1 MGEKDHS
8 HRSLGA
14 DAALW
19 YVPLDVFRRV
29 RTADV
34 DTRSRV
40 ALLADL
46 CRINTLY
53 MIMRAGSG
61 HIGSSFSSTD
71 LITWLWMQELVDP
84 NSGAPG
90 SDVYFSSKGHDA
102 PALYSLLIALEK
114 LDFDLVHKLRQID
127 GLPGHPD
134 IATPFI
140 ATNTGSLGMGIS
152 KAYGMA
158 RANRFKNAGGRIFVM
173 TGDGELQEG
182 QIWESLQPVA
192 NEQLSDI
199 TVIVDHNKY
208 QSDTLVS
215 AVSDLGPLEEKFRAF
230 GWEVRRGDGHDPSAI
245 QRALEHFA
253 AVNDR
258 PKVFIA
264 DTIKGKGVSFME
276 GLACGDQTYH
286 FHAGAPSLENY
297 LAATSELLDRV
308 NRSLQTLGESPVSLA
323 SGPLPVRITPSQPE
337 KIVLAYGDELLAM
350 ARQRPEIVV
359 LDADLLTDCGIE
371 AFRAELPDRF
381 IECGIAEQHMVSA
394 AGGLALRGMLPV
406 VHSFACFL
414 TTRANEHI
422 YNNAT
427 ERTRIIY
434 VGTLAGAIPG
444 GPGHSH
450 QSVRDISAIGAVPG
464 LVAIEPCSER
474 EARLAIRWAVED
486 NAASTYLRFVN
497 VPIDLPYSLP
507 ADYRLEVGRGVTLR
521 AGRDVAIVGYGTALL
536 SNAYRAAEE
545 LQRDGIAAAVI
556 DLPWLNR
563 IDDAW
568 AHETLGRFTT
578 VITLDNHYVEFG
590 QGVMIAAALA
600 RTQTSVDVVPIGLRE
615 IPACGS
621 NADVLAHHGLDAASI
636 AGTIRTRVRGD
647 RGARTEFAEGT
658 AAEARRHGGAE
669 VSLFNFNKYS

>member
-1 MGEKDHS
+1 MGEKDFS
-8 HRSLGA
+8 HRALGA

-19 YVPLDVFRRV
+19 YVPIQVFRRV
-29 RTADV
+29 READL
-34 DTRSRV
+34 DPAARMQ
-40 ALLADL
+40 LLGDL

-71 LITWLWMQELVDP
+71 LITWLWTQELADTNAGGP
-84 NSGAPG
+84 D

-102 PALYSLLIALEK
+102 PALYSLLIALER
-114 LDFDLVHKLRQID
+114 LDFGLVHKLRHID

-134 IATPFI
+134 IGTPFM

-158 RANRFKNAGGRIFVM
+158 RAKRFTGARGRIVVM

-192 NEQLSDI
+192 NEKLAEI

-215 AVSDLGPLEEKFRAF
+215 AVSDLGPIENKFRAF
-230 GWEVRRGDGHDPSAI
+230 GWEVQRGDGHDPATF
-245 QRALEHFA
+245 QRVFAHFA
-253 AVNDR
+253 TVTDR

-286 FHAGAPSLENY
+286 FHAGAPSLDNY

-308 NRSLQTLGESPVSLA
+308 NGRLSGLGLEAVTLE
-323 SGPLPVRITPSQPE
+323 SGPLPVRVTPTKPE

-350 ARQRPEIVV
+350 ARHRPDIVV
-359 LDADLLTDCGIE
+359 LDADLLSDCGIE
-371 AFRAELPDRF
+371 AFRQELPDRF

-427 ERTRIIY
+427 ERTKIIY
-434 VGTLAGAIPG
+434 VGTLAGVVPG

-464 LVAIEPCSER
+464 LVAFEPCSER
-474 EARLAIRWAVED
+474 EARLGIRWAVEE
-486 NAASTYLRFVN
+486 NSGSTYLRFVN
-497 VPIDLPYSLP
+497 VPLDLPYALP
-507 ADYRLEVGRGVTLR
+507 ADYRLTVGRGVPLR
-521 AGRDVAIVGYGTALL
+521 AGDDVAIVGYGTVLL
-536 SNAYRAAEE
+536 ANAYRAADE
-545 LQRDGIAAAVI
+545 LASDGINAAVI

-563 IDDAW
+563 IDDWW
-568 AHETLGRFTT
+568 AHEVLGRYPL
-578 VITLDNHYVEFG
+578 VVTLDNHYLDFG
-590 QGVMIAAALA
+590 QGVMVAAALA
-600 RTQTSVDVVPIGLRE
+600 RAGAGADVLPIGLTAV
-615 IPACGS
+615 PACGS
-621 NADVLAHHGLDAASI
+621 NADVLAHHGLDATSI
-636 AGTIRTRVRGD
+636 ARAVRHRVGSR
-647 RGARTEFAEGT
+647 
-658 AAEARRHGGAE
+658 
-669 VSLFNFNKYS
+669 VSA

>member
-8 HRSLGA
+8 HRALG
-14 DAALW
+14 DAALTF
-19 YVPLDVFRRV
+19 VPLAEFRRV
-29 RTADV
+29 RGAALDS
-34 DTRSRV
+34 DTRV
-40 ALLADL
+40 AVLGDL

-71 LITWLWMQELVDP
+71 LITWLWTQELRDA
-84 NSGAPG
+84 NGRAPG
-90 SDVYFSSKGHDA
+90 ADVYFSSKGHDA

-114 LDFDLVHKLRQID
+114 LDFDLVHRLRQID

-134 IATPFI
+134 VSTPYI

-158 RANRFKNAGGRIFVM
+158 RANRFKGTGGRIVLM

-192 NEQLSDI
+192 NECLGEI

-215 AVSDLGPLEEKFRAF
+215 SVSDLGPLEEKFRAF
-230 GWEVRRGDGHDPSAI
+230 GWEVRRGDGHDPRVMRDTFA
-245 QRALEHFA
+245 HFA
-253 AVNDR
+253 TVTDR

-276 GLACGDQTYH
+276 GIACGDQTYQ
-286 FHAGAPSLENY
+286 FHAGAPSLDNY
-297 LAATSELLDRV
+297 VKATSELLDRV
-308 NRSLQTLGESPVSLA
+308 NARLQAVDLAPVQLER
-323 SGPLPVRITPSQPE
+323 GPLPVRVTPSRPE

-371 AFRAELPDRF
+371 AFREELPDRF

-394 AGGLALRGMLPV
+394 AGGLALHGMLPV

-427 ERTRIIY
+427 ERKKIIY
-434 VGTLAGAIPG
+434 VGTLAGLVPG

-464 LVAIEPCSER
+464 LIAFEPCSER
-474 EARLAIRWAVED
+474 EARLGVRWAVEE
-486 NAASTYLRFVN
+486 NTGSTYLRFVN
-497 VPIDLPYSLP
+497 VPLDLPYELP
-507 ADYRLEVGRGVTLR
+507 GDYQLVVGRGVPLR
-521 AGRDVAIVGYGTALL
+521 QGRNAAIIGYGTVLL
-536 SNAYRAAEE
+536 ANAYRAAEQ
-545 LQRDGIAAAVI
+545 LASDGLDVAVI

-563 IDDAW
+563 IDEDW
-568 AHETLGRFTT
+568 VREELSHYPTI
-578 VITLDNHYVEFG
+578 ITLDNHYLEFG

-600 RTQTSVDVVPIGLRE
+600 RTGVSAHVVPIGLTD

-621 NADVLAHHGLDAASI
+621 NADVLVHHGLDAASI
-636 AGTIRTRVRGD
+636 AGVVRAS
-647 RGARTEFAEGT
+647 ARSQTPS
-658 AAEARRHGGAE
+658 ARPT
-669 VSLFNFNKYS
+669 VSA

>member
-1 MGEKDHS
+1 MGEKDYS
-8 HRSLGA
+8 HRSLGDEA
-14 DAALW
+14 TLW
-19 YVPLDVFRRV
+19 YVPLGAFRAV
-29 RTADV
+29 RQAPLDPV
-34 DTRSRV
+34 ARA

-71 LITWLWMQELVDP
+71 LITWLWTEELVNP
-84 NSGAPG
+84 NSGAAG
-90 SDVYFSSKGHDA
+90 ADVYFSSKGHDA

-114 LDFDLVHKLRQID
+114 LDFELLHRLRQLN

-134 IATPFI
+134 VGTPFI

-158 RANRFKNAGGRIFVM
+158 RANRYTGRGGRVFVM

-192 NEQLSDI
+192 NEQLGEI
-199 TVIVDHNKY
+199 VVIVDHNKL

-215 AVSDLGPLEEKFRAF
+215 AVSDLGSIEQKFRAF
-230 GWEVRRGDGHDPSAI
+230 GWDVRRGDGHDPETI
-245 QRALEHFA
+245 RTALAHFGK
-253 AVNDR
+253 VIDR

-264 DTIKGKGVSFME
+264 DTVKGKGVSFME

-286 FHAGAPSLENY
+286 FHAGAPSVENY
-297 LAATSELLDRV
+297 LRGTEELLARV
-308 NRSLQTLGESPVSLA
+308 NDRLRALGQPTVALDRA
-323 SGPLPVRITPSQPE
+323 PLPVRVPPVKPE
-337 KIVLAYGDELLAM
+337 QIVLAYGDELLAI
-350 ARQRPEIVV
+350 ARERPEIVV

-371 AFRAELPDRF
+371 AFRDALPDRF

-394 AGGLALRGMLPV
+394 AGGLALKGMLPV

-414 TTRANEHI
+414 ATRANEHI

-427 ERTRIIY
+427 ERRKIIY
-434 VGTLAGAIPG
+434 TATLAGVVPG

-464 LVAIEPCSER
+464 LVVFEPCSER
-474 EARLAIRWAVED
+474 EARLAIRWAVDES
-486 NAASTYLRFVN
+486 AGSTYLRFVN
-497 VPIDLPYSLP
+497 VPLDLPYTLP
-507 ADYRLEVGRGVTLR
+507 ADYALLEGRGVTLR
-521 AGRDVAIVGYGTALL
+521 PGRDVAIVGYGPVLL
-536 SNAYRAAEE
+536 TGAWRAVEE
-545 LQRDGIAAAVI
+545 LARHGIHASVI
-556 DLPWLNR
+556 NLPWLNR
-563 IDDAW
+563 IDDRWVAD
-568 AHETLGRFTT
+568 ELGKYPLL
-578 VITLDNHYVEFG
+578 VTLDNHYLEFG

-600 RTQTSVDVVPIGLRE
+600 RTRTGPEVAAIGLAE

-621 NADVLAHHGLDAASI
+621 NSDVLAYHGLDGASI
-636 AGTIRTRVRGD
+636 ARTVLARVGRSVATRV
-647 RGARTEFAEGT
+647 EAEL
-658 AAEARRHGGAE
+658 R
-669 VSLFNFNKYS
+669 

>member
-1 MGEKDHS
+1 MGEKDYS
-8 HRSLGA
+8 HRSLGD

-19 YVPLDVFRRV
+19 FVPSAVFQRVQNAALDATVGV
-29 RTADV
+29 P
-34 DTRSRV
+34 
-40 ALLADL
+40 LLADL

-61 HIGSSFSSTD
+61 HIGSSFSSMD
-71 LITWLWMQELVDP
+71 LITWLWTQELANP
-84 NSGAPG
+84 NSGQPG

-114 LDFDLVHKLRQID
+114 LDFGLVHKLRQLD

-134 IATPFI
+134 VGTPFI

-158 RANRFKNAGGRIFVM
+158 RANRFRGESGRVFVM

-192 NEQLSDI
+192 NERLAEI
-199 TVIVDHNKY
+199 IVIVDHNKY

-215 AVSDLGPLEEKFRAF
+215 AVSDLGPIEDKFRAF
-230 GWEVRRGDGHDPSAI
+230 GWEVRRGDGHDPAAIKSAL
-245 QRALEHFA
+245 AHFA
-253 AVNDR
+253 AVKDR

-264 DTIKGKGVSFME
+264 DTIKGRGVSFME
-276 GLACGDQTYH
+276 GLACGDQTYQ
-286 FHAGAPSLENY
+286 FHAGAPSLRDY
-297 LAATSELLDRV
+297 LTATAELLDRV
-308 NRSLQTLGESPVSLA
+308 NDRMAALGQPAVTLE
-323 SGPLPVRITPSQPE
+323 SGPLPVRVTPTRPE

-350 ARQRPEIVV
+350 ARERQDIVV

-371 AFRAELPDRF
+371 AFREELPDRF

-427 ERTRIIY
+427 ERRKIIY
-434 VGTLAGAIPG
+434 VGTLAGVVPG

-464 LVAIEPCSER
+464 LVAFEPCSER
-474 EARLAIRWAVED
+474 EARLAIRWAVEE
-486 NAASTYLRFVN
+486 NAESTYLRFVN
-497 VPIDLPYSLP
+497 IPLDLPYSLP
-507 ADYRLEVGRGVTLR
+507 AHYRLHVGRGVTLKQ
-521 AGRDVAIVGYGTALL
+521 GEDVAIIGYGTALL

-545 LQRDGIAAAVI
+545 LAADGIAAAVI
-556 DLPWLNR
+556 DMPWLNR

-568 AHETLGRFTT
+568 VVQELARYPAI
-578 VITLDNHYVEFG
+578 VTLDNHYLEFG

-600 RTQTSVDVVPIGLRE
+600 RSGVRAAVTSIGLTS

-621 NADVLAHHGLDAASI
+621 NSDVLKHHGLDAASI
-636 AGTIRTRVRGD
+636 AQVVR
-647 RGARTEFAEGT
+647 RRIAARELT
-658 AAEARRHGGAE
+658 ADSRQP
-669 VSLFNFNKYS
+669 F

>member
-1 MGEKDHS
+1 VGEKDHS
-8 HRSLGA
+8 HRSLGT

-19 YVPLDVFRRV
+19 FVPRDAFRRV
-29 RTADV
+29 RSAPIEPATK
-34 DTRSRV
+34 V
-40 ALLADL
+40 ALLADM

-71 LITWLWMQELVDP
+71 LITWLWTQELVNP
-84 NSGAPG
+84 NSGEAG
-90 SDVYFSSKGHDA
+90 ADVYFSSKGHDA
-102 PALYSLLIALEK
+102 PALYSLLIALEQ
-114 LDFDLVHKLRQID
+114 LDFELVHKLRQID

-134 IATPFI
+134 VATPFI

-158 RANRFKNAGGRIFVM
+158 RANRFRGTGGRIFVM

-192 NEQLSDI
+192 NEQLAEI
-199 TVIVDHNKY
+199 VVIVDHNKY

-215 AVSDLGPLEEKFRAF
+215 LVSDLGPLEDKFRAF
-230 GWEVRRGDGHDPSAI
+230 GWEVQRGDGHDPATM
-245 QRALEHFA
+245 QRVLAHFA
-253 AVNDR
+253 GVTDR

-276 GLACGDQTYH
+276 GLACGDQTYQ
-286 FHAGAPSLENY
+286 FHAGAPSVENY
-297 LAATSELLDRV
+297 LAATGELLDRV
-308 NRSLQTLGESPVSLA
+308 NQRLSELDQPPLALA
-323 SGPLPVRITPSQPE
+323 SGPLPVRVTPSRPE
-337 KIVLAYGDELLAM
+337 RIVLAYGDELLDI
-350 ARQRPEIVV
+350 ARTRPEIVV

-371 AFRAELPDRF
+371 AFREELPDRF

-427 ERTRIIY
+427 ERRKIIY
-434 VGTLAGAIPG
+434 VGTLAGLVPG

-464 LVAIEPCSER
+464 LVAFEPCSER
-474 EARLAIRWAVED
+474 EARLAIRWAVEEHQE
-486 NAASTYLRFVN
+486 STYLRFVN
-497 VPIDLPYSLP
+497 VPLDLPYSLP
-507 ADYRLEVGRGVTLR
+507 DDYRLQIGRGITLR
-521 AGRDVAIVGYGTALL
+521 NGRDVAIVGYGTVLL
-536 SNAYRAAEE
+536 ANAYRAAE
-545 LQRDGIAAAVI
+545 LLAQQGIEAAVI

-563 IDDAW
+563 IDEVW
-568 AHETLGRFTT
+568 VRETLGAYPL
-578 VITLDNHYVEFG
+578 VVTLDNHYLEFG
-590 QGVMIAAALA
+590 QGTMIGAALA
-600 RTQTSVDVVPIGLRE
+600 RVGCRAQLLSLGLTD

-621 NADVLAHHGLDAASI
+621 NADVLAHHRLDAASI
-636 AGTIRTRVRGD
+636 AEAVA
-647 RGARTEFAEGT
+647 ARSSRPVA
-658 AAEARRHGGAE
+658 
-669 VSLFNFNKYS
+669 VSPS

>member
-8 HRSLGA
+8 NRALGE

-19 YVPLDVFRRV
+19 HVPLSGFRAV
-29 RTADV
+29 RESDLDAS
-34 DTRSRV
+34 TRA

-71 LITWLWMQELVDP
+71 LITWLWTEELRDP
-84 NSGAPG
+84 NSGSVG

-114 LDFDLVHKLRQID
+114 LDFSLVHTLRQLN

-134 IATPFI
+134 VATPYI

-158 RANRFKNAGGRIFVM
+158 RANRYTGRGGRVFVM

-192 NEQLSDI
+192 NERLSEI
-199 TVIVDHNKY
+199 VVIVDHNKL
-208 QSDTLVS
+208 QSDSLVS
-215 AVSDLGPLEEKFRAF
+215 AVSDLGLLGDKFRAF
-230 GWEVRRGDGHDPSAI
+230 GWEVRRGDGHDPSVIRETLAYFSTV
-245 QRALEHFA
+245 A
-253 AVNDR
+253 DR

-286 FHAGAPSLENY
+286 FHAGAPSVENY
-297 LAATSELLDRV
+297 LAGTTELLERV
-308 NRSLQTLGESPVSLA
+308 NSRLRSLGRPEVALDRA
-323 SGPLPVRITPSQPE
+323 PLPVRVTPTRPE

-350 ARQRPEIVV
+350 ARTRPEIVV

-371 AFRAELPDRF
+371 AFREALPERF

-394 AGGLALRGMLPV
+394 AGGLALNGMLPV

-414 TTRANEHI
+414 STRANEHI

-427 ERTRIIY
+427 ERRKIIY
-434 VGTLAGAIPG
+434 TATLAGLVPG

-464 LVAIEPCSER
+464 LVAFEPCSER
-474 EARLAIRWAVED
+474 EARLAIRWAVEENPD
-486 NAASTYLRFVN
+486 STYLRFVN
-497 VPIDLPYSLP
+497 VPLDLPYGVP
-507 ADYRLEVGRGVTLR
+507 ASYTLRVGRGVALR
-521 AGRDVAIVGYGTALL
+521 SGADVAIIGYGPVLL
-536 SNAYRAAEE
+536 SNAWRAAD
-545 LQRDGIAAAVI
+545 LLADQGIQASVI

-563 IDDAW
+563 IDDEWVAS
-568 AHETLGRFTT
+568 ELGRHPLI
-578 VITLDNHYVEFG
+578 VTLDNHYLEFG
-590 QGVMIAAALA
+590 QGVMIGAALA
-600 RTQTSVDVVPIGLRE
+600 RAHVRSDLASIGLTE
-615 IPACGS
+615 IPACGG
-621 NADVLAHHGLDAASI
+621 NADVLAYHGLDGASI
-636 AGTIRTRVRGD
+636 ARAVLARVRPS
-647 RGARTEFAEGT
+647 
-658 AAEARRHGGAE
+658 
-669 VSLFNFNKYS
+669 VPIS